1 MRTFKSN
8 IMNNQELA
16 IHLIQEQIRNQ
27 VLILALEKLGFDCTI
42 YSLNISEMI
51 LTFMG
56 FSNKTDDIYQR
67 YSELV
72 EKAVEETNYCNMD
85 EKLREWS
92 ELIYSEMN
100 SLNIH

>member
-1 MRTFKSN
+1 
-8 IMNNQELA
+8 MNKELI

-42 YSLNISEMI
+42 YTLNISEII

-56 FSNKTDDIYQR
+56 FRNKTDDLYQR
-67 YSELV
+67 YFELI
-72 EKAVEETNYCNMD
+72 EKAVEETDYCNID

-92 ELIYSEMN
+92 ELIYSEMQ
-100 SLNIH
+100 SSCLNIH